1 MLDNQLDKLINKNT
15 QTYKIWMKDYE
26 IYKAEQLALG
36 VTSPTL
42 KDFFEAW
49 VYPKVTNK

>member
-1 MLDNQLDKLINKNT
+1 MN
-15 QTYKIWMKDYE
+15 DYE

-36 VTSPTL
+36 IANPTL

-49 VYPKVTNK
+49 VYPKIANK